1 MNRIDLKQLTSEQTL
16 DFIKNVGEKPFRAGQ
31 IRKWLFESGVSDFN
45 KMTNLSKSL
54 RSRLNEIAMVTD
66 LKEEISLE
74 SEDGTL
80 KFLYR
85 LDDGLFIESVL
96 IPDGKRMTLC
106 VSTQV
111 GCKLNCRFCL
121 TGLAG
126 FKRDLTAGEIVDQ
139 VIKARGKADGG
150 RVTNVVLMGMG
161 EPLDNFKNTVQAL
174 KIMTDPDFRLVG
186 VRKITLSTAGV
197 APGIDLLA
205 QEFPKVK
212 LAVSLNS
219 CDDAVRDDM
228 MPINK
233 KYPLKTLASSL
244 ARFPLPKGRRITIEY
259 VIISGV
265 NDSDEDAEKLKR
277 FAFKFPSKINLIP
290 YNECQEISY
299 ARPSRRVVERFAD
312 ILISGGHSVFI
323 RESRGSDIMAAC
335 GQLRKTA
342 KT

>member
-1 MNRIDLKQLTSEQTL
+1 MQ
-16 DFIKNVGEKPFRAGQ
+16 DFIKSTGEKPFRAGQ

-45 KMTNLSKSL
+45 EMTNLSKSL
-54 RSRLNEIAMVTD
+54 RARLDKIAMVTE
-66 LKEEISLE
+66 LKEEMRLE

-80 KFLYR
+80 KFVYK

-96 IPDGKRMTLC
+96 IPEGKRMTLC

-111 GCKLNCRFCL
+111 GCKLNCKFCL
-121 TGLAG
+121 TGLTG
-126 FKRDLTAGEIVDQ
+126 FKRNLTAGEIVDQ
-139 VIKARGKADGG
+139 VIKSRERADGA

-174 KIMTDPDFRLVG
+174 KIMTDTDFRLVG

-212 LAVSLNS
+212 LAVSLNT
-219 CDDAVRDDM
+219 CDDAVRDNM

-233 KYPLKTLASSL
+233 KYPLKTLASAL

-259 VIISGV
+259 VMIKDV
-265 NDSDEDAEKLKR
+265 NDSNQDAEKLKQ

-290 YNECQEISY
+290 FNECHEIPY
-299 ARPSRRVVERFAD
+299 ARPSRRAIERFAD
-312 ILISGGHSVFI
+312 TLIAGGHSVFI
-323 RESRGSDIMAAC
+323 RESRGRDIMAAC
-335 GQLRKTA
+335 GQLRQTA
-342 KT
+342 ETKATAP